1 MVKDTKAS
9 SLYPAIKNHKKEEGQ
24 EQEQIVV
31 HKQSSHS
38 VEKIVQKLKMEI
50 FQNKETLHS
59 HQLQIKKLELVI
71 QMLPAIDI

>member
-1 MVKDTKAS
+1 MVKDIKAS